1 MVIRPAFYLYQLNP
15 NGQMISRTEALC
27 RSMKVLVTGG
37 AGFIGSHLVEAL
49 LARGDDVVALDNL
62 SSGRLDNLRGASS
75 KPNFHF
81 VEADLKTFGG
91 WNEVLDG
98 VKLVYHFAANPE
110 VNVGATNP
118 AVHYQENLFASFM
131 LLEALR
137 NSKSAKHI
145 VFASTSTVYGEASKL
160 PTPEDYG
167 PLLPIST
174 YGASKLG
181 CEVLLSAYSY
191 THGMRALI
199 LRLGNCVG
207 SRAKHGVVVDFISKL
222 KASASSLEILGDG
235 TQKKSYIHIEDVVD
249 AANFV
254 EDRFLSSERR
264 VDVYNLSSADQITVK
279 RIAEIVA
286 QEMGLHCVKMNFTGG
301 VDGGRG
307 WLGDVKQM
315 HLSIRKLRRLGW
327 TPKLNSEAAIRRA
340 AKELLA

>member
-1 MVIRPAFYLYQLNP
+1 
-15 NGQMISRTEALC
+15 
-27 RSMKVLVTGG
+27 MKVLVTGG
-37 AGFIGSHLVEAL
+37 AGFIGSHLVDAL
-49 LARGDDVVALDNL
+49 LAQGDDVVALDNL
-62 SSGRLDNLRGASS
+62 SSGSLDNLRDSS
-75 KPNFHF
+75 RKPSFNF
-81 VEADLKTFGG
+81 VEADLKNFDE

-110 VNVGATNP
+110 VNVGQINP
-118 AVHYQENLFASFM
+118 AVHYQENLFATFM

-137 NSKSAKHI
+137 KSKSAKHI

-160 PTPEDYG
+160 PTPESYG

-181 CEVLLSAYSY
+181 CEVLLSSYSY
-191 THGMRALI
+191 THEMRALI
-199 LRLGNCVG
+199 LRLGNTVG
-207 SRAKHGVVVDFISKL
+207 SRATHGVVVDFIRKL
-222 KASASSLEILGDG
+222 KADATALEILGDG
-235 TQKKSYIHIEDVVD
+235 TQKKSYIHIEDLLN
-249 AANFV
+249 ATSFIKN
-254 EDRFLSSERR
+254 RFLSSHQR

-286 QEMGLHCVKMNFTGG
+286 HQMGLHGVKMKITGG

-315 HLSIRKLRRLGW
+315 HLSIGKVRRLGW
-327 TPKLNSEAAIRRA
+327 SPKMNSEAAVRRA

>member
-1 MVIRPAFYLYQLNP
+1 
-15 NGQMISRTEALC
+15 
-27 RSMKVLVTGG
+27 MKVLVTGG

-49 LARGDDVVALDNL
+49 LAQGDDVVALDNL
-62 SSGRLDNLRGASS
+62 SSGSLDNLRDSSS
-75 KPNFHF
+75 KPSFKF
-81 VEADLKTFGG
+81 VEADLKNFGG

-110 VNVGATNP
+110 VNVGETNP
-118 AVHYQENLFASFM
+118 AVHYQENLFATFM

-137 NSKSAKHI
+137 KSKSAKHI
-145 VFASTSTVYGEASKL
+145 VFASTSTVYGETSKL
-160 PTPEDYG
+160 PTPESYG

-181 CEVLLSAYSY
+181 CEALLSSYSY

-207 SRAKHGVVVDFISKL
+207 LRARHGVVVDFIRKL
-222 KASASSLEILGDG
+222 KADATALEILGDG
-235 TQKKSYIHIEDVVD
+235 TQKKSYIHIEDLLD
-249 AANFV
+249 AAGFIK
-254 EDRFLSSERR
+254 DRFLASEQR

-286 QEMGLHCVKMNFTGG
+286 QQMGLRGVKMHFTGG

-315 HLSIRKLRRLGW
+315 HLSIGKLRRLGW
-327 TPKLNSEAAIRRA
+327 TPKLNSEAAVRRA

>member
-1 MVIRPAFYLYQLNP
+1 
-15 NGQMISRTEALC
+15 
-27 RSMKVLVTGG
+27 MKVLVTGG

-49 LARGDDVVALDNL
+49 LSEGDDVIVLDNL
-62 SSGRLDNLRGASS
+62 SSGSLDNLRVSS
-75 KPNFHF
+75 GKSSFKF
-81 VEADLKTFGG
+81 VRGDLKDFGG
-91 WNEVLDG
+91 WNEALDG

-118 AVHYQENLFASFM
+118 ALHYQENLFATFM

-137 NSKSAKHI
+137 KSRSAKNI
-145 VFASTSTVYGEASKL
+145 VFASTSTVYGEASTL
-160 PTPEDYG
+160 PTPESYG

-181 CEVLLSAYSY
+181 CEALLSSYSY

-207 SRAKHGVVVDFISKL
+207 SRTRHGVIVDFIRKL
-222 KASASSLEILGDG
+222 KSDARALEILGDG
-235 TQKKSYIHIEDVVD
+235 TQEKSYIHVEDFLD
-249 AANFV
+249 ATRFMK
-254 EDRFLSSERR
+254 DRFLSSERP

-286 QEMGLHCVKMNFTGG
+286 QQMGLRAVKMRFTGG

-315 HLSIRKLRRLGW
+315 HLSIEKLGKLGW
-327 TPKLNSEAAIRRA
+327 TPKLNSEAAVSRA
-340 AKELLA
+340 AKELLT

>member
-1 MVIRPAFYLYQLNP
+1 
-15 NGQMISRTEALC
+15 MISRTEALC

-49 LARGDDVVALDNL
+49 LAQGDDVLALDNL
-62 SSGRLDNLRGASS
+62 SSGSFDNLRDSSS
-75 KPNFHF
+75 KPGFSF
-81 VEADLKTFGG
+81 VEADLKNFSG

-98 VKLVYHFAANPE
+98 VKLVYHLAANPE
-110 VNVGATNP
+110 VNVGETNP
-118 AVHYQENLFASFM
+118 AVHYQENLFATFM

-137 NSKSAKHI
+137 KSKSAKRI

-160 PTPEDYG
+160 PTPESYG

-174 YGASKLG
+174 YGATKLG
-181 CEVLLSAYSY
+181 CEVLISSYSY

-207 SRAKHGVVVDFISKL
+207 SRARHGVVVDFIRKL
-222 KASASSLEILGDG
+222 KANATALEILGDG
-235 TQKKSYIHIEDVVD
+235 TQKKSYIHIEDLLQAVG
-249 AANFV
+249 FIR
-254 EDRFLSSERR
+254 DRFLSSEQRA
-264 VDVYNLSSADQITVK
+264 DVYNLSSADQITVK
-279 RIAEIVA
+279 RIAQIVV
-286 QEMGLHCVKMNFTGG
+286 QQMGLRGVKMNLTGG

-315 HLSIRKLRRLGW
+315 HLSIRKLRKLGW

-340 AKELLA
+340 AKELLT

>member
-1 MVIRPAFYLYQLNP
+1 
-15 NGQMISRTEALC
+15 
-27 RSMKVLVTGG
+27 MKVLVTGG

-49 LARGDDVVALDNL
+49 LTQGDDVVALDNL
-62 SSGRLDNLRGASS
+62 SSGRLDNLRGSSS
-75 KPNFHF
+75 KPSFSF
-81 VEADLKTFGG
+81 VEADLKNFDR

-98 VKLVYHFAANPE
+98 VRLVYHFAANPE
-110 VNVGATNP
+110 VNVGETNP
-118 AVHYQENLFASFM
+118 AVHYEENLFATFM
-131 LLEALR
+131 FLEALR
-137 NSKSAKHI
+137 KSKSARHI

-160 PTPEDYG
+160 PTPESYG

-181 CEVLLSAYSY
+181 CEALLSSYSF

-207 SRAKHGVVVDFISKL
+207 SRATHGVVVDFIRKL
-222 KASASSLEILGDG
+222 KANASALEILGDG
-235 TQKKSYIHIEDVVD
+235 AQKKSYIHIEDLLD
-249 AANFV
+249 AASFIK
-254 EDRFLSSERR
+254 DRFLSSEQR

-286 QEMGLHCVKMNFTGG
+286 QQMNLHGVRMNFTGG

-315 HLSIRKLRRLGW
+315 HLSIRKLQRLGW
-327 TPKLNSEAAIRRA
+327 APKLNSEAAVRRA